1 MTMKVE
7 YEMEIIETSIFTKR
21 IIEIL
26 KDDEYKEL
34 QNFLCQHPKSG
45 DLIRGSGGLRKL
57 RWNIQGSG
65 KSGGIR
71 NIYYFFEDE
80 NTILMVYVYKKSET
94 ENLTQKQIE
103 ALRKAFL

>member
-1 MTMKVE
+1 
-7 YEMEIIETSIFTKR
+7 MEIIETSIFTKR

-26 KDDEYKEL
+26 KDDAYKEL

-57 RWNIQGSG
+57 RWNVHGSG

>member
-1 MTMKVE
+1 
-7 YEMEIIETSIFTKR
+7 MEIIETSIFTKR

>member
-1 MTMKVE
+1 MKVK

-26 KDDEYKEL
+26 KDDEYKAL

-57 RWNIQGSG
+57 RWNLQGSG

-80 NTILMVYVYKKSET
+80 NTILMVFVYKKSET

>member
-1 MTMKVE
+1 MKVE

>member
-1 MTMKVE
+1 
-7 YEMEIIETSIFTKR
+7 MEIIETSIFTKR
-21 IIEIL
+21 ITEIL

-34 QNFLCQHPKSG
+34 QSFLCQHPKSG
-45 DLIRGSGGLRKL
+45 DVIRGSGGLRKL
-57 RWNIQGSG
+57 RWNLKGTG

-80 NTILMVYVYKKSET
+80 NSILMVYVYKKSET
-94 ENLTQKQIE
+94 ENLTPKQID